1 MVMFG
6 SIAFIPSPIGVLQ
19 IEADETA
26 LLSLKILPLGSLP
39 NATVTTPILEQAIE
53 QLQAYFK
60 GELRHFTLP
69 ITPLAS
75 PRGATLR
82 AGICQIPYGVTS
94 TYGALAAK
102 HASAAR
108 AIGQACRT
116 NPLPI
121 VVPCHRVISSAGP
134 EFYSGGEGPRTKAW
148 LIDFEYENL
157 PWADRTRL
165 L

>member
-1 MVMFG
+1 MLG
-6 SIAFIPSPIGVLQ
+6 SIAFLPSPIGVLR
-19 IEADETA
+19 IEANETA

-39 NATVTTPILEQAIE
+39 DVKVSPPVLKHALD
-53 QLQAYFK
+53 QLQAYFN
-60 GELRHFTLP
+60 GELRDFTLP
-69 ITPLAS
+69 IAPLSS

-82 AGICQIPYGVTS
+82 AGICQIPYGATS

-102 HASAAR
+102 YASAAR

-121 VVPCHRVISSAGP
+121 IVPCHRVISSAGP
-134 EFYSGGEGPRTKAW
+134 EYYSGGEGPRTKAW
-148 LIDFEYENL
+148 LIDFEYGNL
-157 PWADRTRL
+157 PRGDRTRL

>member
-1 MVMFG
+1 MAG
-6 SIAFIPSPIGVLQ
+6 SIAFLPSPIGVLQ
-19 IEADETA
+19 IEADQTA
-26 LLSLKILPLGSLP
+26 LLSLSILPHGSML
-39 NATVTTPILEQAIE
+39 NAVVKGPILQHAID

-69 ITPLAS
+69 IAPAAS

-82 AGICQIPYGVTS
+82 AGICQIPYGATT

-102 HASAAR
+102 YASAAR

-121 VVPCHRVISSAGP
+121 IVPCHRVISSAGP
-134 EFYSGGEGPRTKAW
+134 EYYSGGEGPRTKAW
-148 LIDFEYENL
+148 LIDFEYGNRPPGEE
-157 PWADRTRL
+157 TRL